1 MNELI
6 GHYKLISHG
15 TYENNGVFTPTSP
28 FLKGELIYSGEGY
41 LSVLIFFNED
51 NEVPRRF
58 LAYSGTYEIL
68 NEDEIVHKIRICN
81 QTKRDQS
88 NEKRTFKLIDMT
100 LILSVDLEENQKFE
114 AKWERI

>member
-1 MNELI
+1 MNKLI
-6 GHYKLISHG
+6 GRYKLISHG
-15 TYENNGVFTPTSP
+15 TYEKNGDFTQTSS
-28 FLKGELIYSGEGY
+28 FLKGELIYSSEGF

-51 NEVPRRF
+51 NEVPRKF
-58 LAYSGTYEIL
+58 LAYSGSYEIIS
-68 NEDEIVHKIRICN
+68 EKEIVHKIRICN

-88 NEKRTFKLIDMT
+88 SEKRTFKLIDKT